1 MYKKTVF
8 LINTYKIIRDTIFT
22 KLRED
27 NMKKLVNLVLAALM
41 VVSLGGCTKDTAS
54 NGKYE
59 AGTVDIT
66 TTGFGGEMVV
76 SVEFTSDAIK
86 NITVVENTETPELG
100 GKAIEQ
106 ITKSIV
112 EKQSTDVDTYS
123 GATITSKAL
132 IDAVD
137 KAIAQASG
145 QDSTTNVEVK
155 DGTYEGEAQG
165 KKGTIKVAVTVA
177 DGKISNVEVLES
189 HETLGFE
196 KAFDIIAQDIIATN
210 STDVDTLT
218 SATMASGGMIRACVD
233 ALEKAGMADAF
244 ASAQGEL
251 VRPEVEE
258 EYEADVIVVGA
269 GGAGMAAAIEATK
282 AGASVLV
289 VEKSLLPGGNT
300 KLSDG
305 ALNAS
310 ETSVQEEMGIEDT
323 NEGFYEDTFVG
334 GGELANPELVHKLVD
349 ESAQS
354 IEFLKETGV
363 NWYNVITGD
372 GATGQRVHMA
382 EGAGAKLF
390 DNLYNYAMDLGIQII
405 YNTEITELVTE
416 DGKVVGAIGKN
427 GDKQVTFKANN
438 GVVLATGGYG
448 HNGEILGKYDENY
461 IQGTLCTNTVLAT
474 GSGIKLATEVGAN
487 LVGMDYVQKHP
498 TCNASTGDLLSSA
511 NNGRGLGT
519 TMMVN
524 INGQR
529 FCEELATRLELSNA
543 ILAQPDQKSYSFFD
557 QKAADETEFFEQ
569 FGEEINHL
577 IETGEAVKADTIEE
591 ACDFFGINYE
601 NFIAEL
607 EKYNEFA
614 KNGKDEDFNRRQGL
628 REYSTTEG
636 PFYFLR
642 STPAIHHTMG
652 GVEINTNAEVIDTN
666 GNVIPG
672 LYAAG
677 EVTGGIHGNNRL
689 GGNAL
694 DDIIVFG
701 RTAGQ
706 NAAQAK

>member
-1 MYKKTVF
+1 
-8 LINTYKIIRDTIFT
+8 
-22 KLRED
+22 
-27 NMKKLVNLVLAALM
+27 MKKLVNLILTTLM
-41 VVSLGGCTKDTAS
+41 IVSLGGCANDTS
-54 NGKYE
+54 STGKYKE
-59 AGTVDIT
+59 GTIEIK

-76 SVEFTSDAIK
+76 SVEFSQDAIK
-86 NITVVENTETPELG
+86 NVSVGENGETPELG
-100 GKAIEQ
+100 GKAIEEISKQ
-106 ITKSIV
+106 IV
-112 EKQSTDVDTYS
+112 EKQSSEVDVVS

-132 IDAVD
+132 IDAVN

-145 QDSTTNVEVK
+145 QETSANVEVK
-155 DGTYEGEAQG
+155 DGRYEGEAEG
-165 KKGTIKVAVTVA
+165 KKGPIKVAVTIA
-177 DGKISNVEVLES
+177 EGKIADVEVLEA
-189 HETLGFE
+189 HETIGFE
-196 KAFDIIAQDIIATN
+196 KAFDIIKQDMIATN

-233 ALEKAGMADAF
+233 ALEKAGMAQAF

-251 VRPEVEE
+251 VRPQVEA
-258 EYEADVIVVGA
+258 EYTADVIIVGA
-269 GGAGMAAAIEATK
+269 GGAGLAAAIEANK

-289 VEKSLLPGGNT
+289 VEKSMLPGGNT

-310 ETSVQEEMGIEDT
+310 ETSVQKEMGIEDS
-323 NEGFYEDTFVG
+323 NDGFYNDTFVG
-334 GGELANPELVHKLVD
+334 GGELANPELVRKLVD

-354 IEFLKETGV
+354 IEFLKEAGV

-382 EGAGAKLF
+382 EGAGAQMF
-390 DNLYNYAMDLGIQII
+390 DHLYNYAMDQGIEII
-405 YNTEITELVTE
+405 YNTEITELVVE
-416 DGKVVGAIGKN
+416 DGAVVGAIGQSQ
-427 GDKQVTFKANN
+427 DQQVTFHANN
-438 GVVLATGGYG
+438 GVILATGGYG

-474 GSGIKLATEVGAN
+474 GSGIKLGTEVGAN
-487 LVGMDYVQKHP
+487 LVGMEHVQKHP

-524 INGQR
+524 IDGQR

-591 ACDFFGINYE
+591 ACEFFGINYE
-601 NFIAEL
+601 NFMAEL

-628 REYSTTEG
+628 REYSTTDG
-636 PFYFLR
+636 PFYFIR

-652 GVEINTNAEVIDTN
+652 GLEINTDAQVINTDGEVIK
-666 GNVIPG
+666 G

-694 DDIIVFG
+694 DDIIVYG
-701 RTAGQ
+701 RTAGS
-706 NAAQAK
+706 NAANAK